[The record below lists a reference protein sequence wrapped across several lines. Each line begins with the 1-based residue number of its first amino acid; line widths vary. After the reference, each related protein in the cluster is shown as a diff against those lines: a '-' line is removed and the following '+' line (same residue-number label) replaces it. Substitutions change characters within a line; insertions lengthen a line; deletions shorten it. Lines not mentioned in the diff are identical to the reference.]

1 MKRSE
6 RREVKQELRDATQ
19 ELLGSVIVGFRK
31 KADLSQED
39 LAYESGVDRSFMSKV
54 ETGQT
59 AVSLLTLMR
68 LAKTLGV
75 KTSEF
80 IIELENR
87 MAEVTHAKNDVKPV
101 EKSKPS
107 KVTEAK
113 NSTTVKKSVKSKK

>member
-75 KTSEF
+75 KASEF

-87 MAEVTHAKNDVKPV
+87 MDEVAHAKNDVK
-101 EKSKPS
+101 
-107 KVTEAK
+107 
-113 NSTTVKKSVKSKK
+113 

>member
-6 RREVKQELRDATQ
+6 RQQIKQELRDATQ
-19 ELLGSVIVGFRK
+19 SILGEIIVELRN

-39 LAYESGVDRSFMSKV
+39 LAYESGVNRSFMSKI

-68 LAKTLGV
+68 LAKTLEV
-75 KTSEF
+75 KISDI

-87 MAEVTHAKNDVKPV
+87 MGEPNQKLLDK
-101 EKSKPS
+101 E
-107 KVTEAK
+107 
-113 NSTTVKKSVKSKK
+113 